1 MNEEV
6 KTEIVVDELEPAAKP
21 AAPESEPAPAES
33 AAPAKAEKPA
43 EQAKPKAAPKLQ
55 EPAVS
60 HVVSGNETDDV
71 LLSACVYKNMYAR
84 KSLTVHHIQRRLVE
98 LGYPDGGTDKDG
110 WYAEMTKL
118 AVAQFQKDNGFAGE
132 GLMDA
137 ITLRALFE
145 GDSNVTVIA

>member
-6 KTEIVVDELEPAAKP
+6 NTELEPVVV
-21 AAPESEPAPAES
+21 ESEPAPTEP

-60 HVVSGNETDDV
+60 HVVSGNETDEV
-71 LLSACVYKNMYAR
+71 RLSACVYENMYAR
-84 KSLTVHHIQRRLVE
+84 KSLSVHHVQRRLVE

-110 WYAEMTKL
+110 WYSEMTKL
-118 AVAQFQKDNGFAGE
+118 AVAQFQKDSGFAGE
-132 GLMDA
+132 GLMDDT
-137 ITLRALFE
+137 TLRALFD
-145 GDSNVTVIA
+145 GDSNVTVVA

>member
-6 KTEIVVDELEPAAKP
+6 KTEIVVDELEPAVKP
-21 AAPESEPAPAES
+21 AAIESEPAPAEP
-33 AAPAKAEKPA
+33 AAPAKAEQP
-43 EQAKPKAAPKLQ
+43 KPKATPKPQ

-71 LLSACVYKNMYAR
+71 RLSSCVYKNMYAR
-84 KSLTVHHIQRRLVE
+84 KSLTVHHVQRRLSE

-110 WYAEMTKL
+110 WYGDMTKL
-118 AVAQFQKDNGFAGE
+118 AVAEFQKDKGIAGE

-137 ITLRALFE
+137 DTLRALFE